1 MGARERVSAAVRFG
15 VAELIPDRLRAGGW
29 TVSVDGVSQSYVD
42 LDDPAHLKMPYT
54 DWIAQTVNRHWS
66 PGDAVSAL
74 FVGGG
79 GCALPRYLAATRPG
93 SRQTVFELDGKLVE
107 LVREHLGLDAVPGL
121 EVQVQDGRTGVESAL
136 DASAD
141 LVVLDAF
148 QGGDVVTELATVEF
162 LTEISRVLRPG
173 GLYAANLWDA
183 AELGFALRAIAAAC
197 EVFPHVLVFAHPG
210 VLLRRQSGNVVV
222 AASTSSLPA
231 AELAEW
237 AVTARDRVYCLTPER
252 LAGVCGT
259 AAPLTEADPLLD
271 PVPPVR
277 GWWFGSRLA

>member
-1 MGARERVSAAVRFG
+1 MGTRERVEAAVRFG

-42 LDDPAHLKMPYT
+42 LEDPAHLKMPYT
-54 DWIAQTVNRHWS
+54 DWIAQALGRHWP

-79 GCALPRYLAATRPG
+79 GFALPRYLAATRPG
-93 SRQTVFELDGKLVE
+93 SEQLVFELDGKLVE
-107 LVREHLGLDAVPGL
+107 LVREHLGLDEVPGL
-121 EVQVQDGRTGVESAL
+121 EVQVQDGRAGVEDAL

-148 QGGDVVTELATVEF
+148 QGGDVVTGLATVEF
-162 LTEISRVLRPG
+162 FAEVSRVLRPG
-173 GLYAANLWDA
+173 GLFTANLWDA

-197 EVFPHVLVFAHPG
+197 EVFPHVLVFAHPR
-210 VLLRRQSGNVVV
+210 VLARRQSGNVVLV
-222 AASTSSLPA
+222 ASARGLPA
-231 AELAEW
+231 AELADW
-237 AVTARDRVYCLTPER
+237 AVSASERVYCLTPER
-252 LAGVCGT
+252 LAAVCGT

-277 GWWFGSRLA
+277 GWWSGSRLA